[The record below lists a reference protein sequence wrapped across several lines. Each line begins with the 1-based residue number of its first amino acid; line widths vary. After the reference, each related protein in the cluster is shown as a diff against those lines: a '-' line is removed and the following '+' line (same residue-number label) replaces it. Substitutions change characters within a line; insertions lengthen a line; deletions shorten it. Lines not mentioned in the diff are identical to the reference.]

1 MLVYTKNTKIV
12 FCNHKAR
19 SHYFFIVLVDDM
31 YFIFIFH
38 PFADIRVLTFL
49 AWTVMSEFM
58 S

>member
-1 MLVYTKNTKIV
+1 
-12 FCNHKAR
+12 
-19 SHYFFIVLVDDM
+19 M

-49 AWTVMSEFM
+49 AWAVMSEFM